1 MDLRLPRIAQYMN
14 ISNDTGLTT
23 YLSGY
28 EPDIKK
34 LILTSDLSEYLYVMP
49 AGPIP
54 PNPAELLSRHT
65 LENAIELLR
74 PMFDYII
81 VDSAPVSLVSDTLVI
96 NRISDATAY
105 VCRANYSSKMNLKY
119 ANDLMEQGK
128 LKNMLLLINDVE
140 DFHRGYGYGYGYGY
154 GDGKKKKR

>member
-1 MDLRLPRIAQYMN
+1 
-14 ISNDTGLTT
+14 
-23 YLSGY
+23 
-28 EPDIKK
+28 
-34 LILTSDLSEYLYVMP
+34 
-49 AGPIP
+49 
-54 PNPAELLSRHT
+54 
-65 LENAIELLR
+65 
-74 PMFDYII
+74 MFDYII
-81 VDSAPVSLVSDTLVI
+81 IDSAPVSLVSDTLVI